1 MWIKPIRTK
10 MNEDGFVLPLCVI
23 ISFLIIAFA
32 LHAVILLQNEQEFK
46 KESDLSLRFNEVTQL
61 GLFDIKKNLAKNE
74 LPTSGSFIYDD
85 GIVNF
90 QMTKSTDK
98 ELEVFVTVSIDGH
111 EQKNKFYYDTE
122 KGGITKWIDGI

>member
-1 MWIKPIRTK
+1 MIRPIRTK

-23 ISFLIIAFA
+23 ISFFIIAFA
-32 LHAVILLQNEQEFK
+32 LHMTILLQNEQEFK
-46 KESDLSLRFNEVTQL
+46 KESDLSFRFNEVTQL
-61 GLFDIKKNLAKNE
+61 GLFDIKKNLAENE

-90 QMTKSTDK
+90 QMANSTNI
-98 ELEVFVTVSIDGH
+98 EREIFMTVSIDGH
-111 EQKNKFYYDTE
+111 EQKSKFYYDTE